1 MRGGSSIGQETAK
14 AGYHLRPAQELSP
27 IPEARAVGRKL
38 EHKRERGLGSEEE
51 GILGIGDPT
60 LLVASLLA
68 LSVEYQTGY
77 FGIEGHVIT
86 RIEIEWP
93 QTKAGVNENR

>member
-1 MRGGSSIGQETAK
+1 MGKKRWRLDTIFVQLMNCPQSQG
-14 AGYHLRPAQELSP
+14 P
-27 IPEARAVGRKL
+27 ARAARRKL
-38 EHKRERGLGSEEE
+38 EHKRKWGLGSEEE
-51 GILGIGDPT
+51 GIFAIGDPT

-68 LSVEYQTGY
+68 LSVEYQTGC

-93 QTKAGVNENR
+93 QIKAGVNENR

>member
-1 MRGGSSIGQETAK
+1 MVLPLGKKRWRLDTIFVQLKNCPQSQG
-14 AGYHLRPAQELSP
+14 P
-27 IPEARAVGRKL
+27 ARAARRKL
-38 EHKRERGLGSEEE
+38 EHKRKRGLGSEEE
-51 GILGIGDPT
+51 GIFAIGDPT

-68 LSVEYQTGY
+68 LSVEYQTGC

-93 QTKAGVNENR
+93 QIKAGVNENR